1 MYNPVHKSNKM
12 KSKKVNNPKRSLYV
26 TSVILIVTVA
36 VGYLSGCTSANAS
49 QSSSDSNR
57 TVNQQTKDYWYDGTA
72 EITSYKLEQ
81 ARYGDIHEGTAVLL
95 YVTEPFSKESN
106 TKADNHRDSN
116 VPVLKL
122 NSSKKFVTGIY
133 PYSIM
138 TSSFFPFENG
148 DASLKIASSMQEWC
162 GMTYMQMTNKGDLN
176 FKVDSYFEGQSFENK
191 KIEKQLLEDDL
202 WTLIRLN
209 PKNLPTGE
217 QEIIPALS
225 YMRYKHVALQAY
237 KAIVSLDKTD
247 ETTNK
252 YTIAYPE
259 LSRSISIQFSESF
272 PHAILGWEEEH
283 YSGYGADKK
292 LLTTKATL
300 NKSVK
305 TDYWNK
311 NLNQHSEWR
320 DKLGL

>member
-1 MYNPVHKSNKM
+1 LYNPVHKSNKM

-209 PKNLPTGE
+209 PKNLPT
-217 QEIIPALS
+217 
-225 YMRYKHVALQAY
+225 V
-237 KAIVSLDKTD
+237 
-247 ETTNK
+247 
-252 YTIAYPE
+252 AYPE

-305 TDYWNK
+305 ADYWNK